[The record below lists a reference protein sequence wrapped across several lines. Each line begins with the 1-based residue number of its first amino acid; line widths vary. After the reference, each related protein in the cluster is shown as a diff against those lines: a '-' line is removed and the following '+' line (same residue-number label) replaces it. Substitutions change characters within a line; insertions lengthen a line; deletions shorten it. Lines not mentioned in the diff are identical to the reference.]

1 LQITSKQLRTV
12 FSSFQ
17 ISFSRLCNS
26 PINYSGKI
34 DDANVP
40 PDFRN
45 VWLEHLK
52 AWRTQADFLKQSN
65 LSDEKITDAEFL
77 QTYRYQ
83 NAEIQRTWFDVLDV
97 AREYDAVIP
106 RNAY

>member
-1 LQITSKQLRTV
+1 MDANIK
-12 FSSFQ
+12 FASSPARFAEAVNQ
-17 ISFSRLCNS
+17 YV
-26 PINYSGKI
+26 NYSGKI
-34 DDANVP
+34 DDANLP

-45 VWLEHLK
+45 VWVEHLK

>member
-1 LQITSKQLRTV
+1 MKVKYITAAFAFAVTFG
-12 FSSFQ
+12 FSV
-17 ISFSRLCNS
+17 LL
-26 PINYSGKI
+26 SGKI
-34 DDANVP
+34 DDANLP